1 MRRSPSG
8 CSEIEFTNVAAVRSY
23 QMYLRQAVLSRS
35 FFMIGAIAA
44 SISICGIS
52 QAGTKSSEARKP
64 VITKPKFDPTAEKVE
79 FFKGMEEGQLE
90 TKLVP
95 KDSKGGFLLV
105 TNKSEEPV
113 TVELPEAF
121 VAVPVL
127 KQFGGMGGGG
137 MGGMGGGGMGGMGGG
152 GVGGGGGGQAMGG
165 GMGGGGMGGMGGGG
179 LGGMGGG
186 GMGGMGGGG
195 GGGFFSIPPER
206 TVRVP
211 YISACLN
218 HGKHDPSPRLDYKFM
233 PVEEYTKDE
242 VLGEL
247 IRMVGMGKA
256 NQHSAQAAIWTRTDN
271 MSWQA
276 LASKSTRGI
285 LSVEYYFAPQNIQEG
300 QYLMLAA
307 EGNVRENAKADKSG
321 PKETEA
327 SRVR

>member
-1 MRRSPSG
+1 
-8 CSEIEFTNVAAVRSY
+8 
-23 QMYLRQAVLSRS
+23 MYLRQAVVSRS
-35 FFMIGAIAA
+35 FLILATVVA
-44 SISICGIS
+44 SVAFSSAS
-52 QAGTKSSEARKP
+52 QAGTKSAETRKP
-64 VITKPKFDPTAEKVE
+64 VITKPKFDPSAEKVE

-90 TKLVP
+90 TKFVP
-95 KDSKGGFLLV
+95 KDANGGFLLV
-105 TNKSEEPV
+105 TNATTEPV

-121 VAVPVL
+121 VAVQVL

-152 GVGGGGGGQAMGG
+152 GMGGGQNQNVGGGMGGG

-179 LGGMGGG
+179 MGGMGGG
-186 GMGGMGGGG
+186 GM

-211 YISACLN
+211 YVSACLN
-218 HGKHDPSPRLDYKFM
+218 HGKPDPSARLEYKLV

-247 IRMVGMGKA
+247 IRMVGSGRV
-256 NQHSAQAAIWTRTDN
+256 NQHSAQAAIWNRTDN
-271 MSWQA
+271 MSWQD

-300 QYLMLAA
+300 QFLMAAA
-307 EGNVRENAKADKSG
+307 EGNVRENANADKSE

>member
-1 MRRSPSG
+1 
-8 CSEIEFTNVAAVRSY
+8 
-23 QMYLRQAVLSRS
+23 MYLRQAVLSRS

-137 MGGMGGGGMGGMGGG
+137 M
-152 GVGGGGGGQAMGG
+152 
-165 GMGGGGMGGMGGGG
+165 
-179 LGGMGGG
+179 GGMGGG